1 MDRLK
6 AWWSRFQ
13 DTPLWQAW
21 KRYGDNRG
29 SLLAGGVG
37 YFAFFSLIP
46 ALLLAFTVFGIVL
59 RNQPDLLDQVK
70 EAINEQLPGFIKT
83 ADNPDGVIAVNA
95 PSGRALSVAGL
106 VSLAGLAWAGTGW
119 LGAIRDAIRQ
129 IFGVEGAPG
138 NFILAKLR
146 DLAVLLMLGVAILL
160 SAAVGA
166 VAGAGARWLA
176 GLIGLGDQ
184 GWILT
189 VIAFVIGVA
198 LDASIIMLMLRVLTG
213 VDVPWRGLRNAAIF
227 GGLGL
232 TLLKKLASVLLG
244 LASGNPAAATFG
256 AVVGLLLWLNYMS
269 RVILVSAAWAAN
281 DLDTSNESGLTPA
294 QRAKLMEGPAPE
306 PLDSVR
312 ARTDAGLPTFGKRAA
327 DRTTLAAGVVLGAV
341 AATGLGAARRGIRT
355 LLRRS

>member
-1 MDRLK
+1 VSTLK
-6 AWWSRFQ
+6 AWWRRFQ
-13 DTPLWQAW
+13 ATSLWAAW
-21 KRYGDNRG
+21 KRYSDSRG

-46 ALLLAFTVFGIVL
+46 ALLLAFTVFGLVL
-59 RNQPDLLDQVK
+59 RGQPDLLAQVK
-70 EAINEQLPGFIKT
+70 DAINEQLPGFIKT
-83 ADNPDGVIAVNA
+83 PDNPDGTIDVKA
-95 PSGRALSVAGL
+95 PSGQALSVAGL

-138 NFILAKLR
+138 NFVLAKLR

-160 SAAVGA
+160 SATVGA

-189 VIAFVIGVA
+189 VVAFVVGVA

-232 TLLKKLASVLLG
+232 TILKKLASVLLG
-244 LASGNPAAATFG
+244 LAAGNPAAATFG

-269 RVILVSAAWAAN
+269 RIILVSAAWAAN
-281 DLDTSNESGLTPA
+281 DLETAGDSRLTAA
-294 QRAKLMEGPAPE
+294 QRTKLMEGPAPE
-306 PLDSVR
+306 ALDTVR

-327 DRTTLAAGVVLGAV
+327 DRTTLAAGLVLGAV
-341 AATGLGAARRGIRT
+341 GAAGLGSARRGIRA
-355 LLRRS
+355 LFRRR